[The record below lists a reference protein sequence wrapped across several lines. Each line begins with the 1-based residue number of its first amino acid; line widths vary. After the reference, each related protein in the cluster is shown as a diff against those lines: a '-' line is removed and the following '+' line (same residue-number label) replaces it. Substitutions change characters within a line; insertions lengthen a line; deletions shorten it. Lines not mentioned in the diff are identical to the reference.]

1 MSRRKDVAMML
12 TGAILGASLVGG
24 AAATGVIAEPTW
36 QKIYVDGK
44 QVSMTAYN
52 IGGSNFVKLRDIGKA
67 VNFNVYWDDGVQI
80 DSSAEYTGE
89 KTVQMTEAAPVAPA
103 ANDLS
108 ANMDI
113 RLEIIRLVN
122 QVRKEH
128 GVSALPVNQ
137 SLMVA
142 AQDYSTG
149 MPSSHKTRLECET
162 VLAYGYPHGFRCNLT
177 VFTGTELDKAA
188 EKAVANW
195 VKSNGHFETMIDAD
209 ADSIGVGVTTDGTK
223 ICCYMF
229 AGDSDAYNP
238 YGP

>member
-1 MSRRKDVAMML
+1 MSRRKDMALML
-12 TGAILGASLVGG
+12 TGAVLGASLVGG
-24 AAATGVIAEPTW
+24 AAAAGVIAEPTW
-36 QKIYVDGK
+36 QKIFVDGE

-80 DSSAEYTGE
+80 DSDADYTGE
-89 KTVQMTEAAPVAPA
+89 KPVQITEVAPVTSVT
-103 ANDLS
+103 NDLS

-113 RLEIIRLVN
+113 RMEIVRLVN
-122 QVRKEH
+122 EVRREN

-137 SLMVA
+137 SLMNA

-149 MPSSHKTRLECET
+149 MYTSHKNRLECET
-162 VLAYGYPHGFRCNLT
+162 VLAYGYPHGFRSNLT
-177 VFTGTELDKAA
+177 VFTGTGLNRAA

-195 VKSNGHFETMIDAD
+195 VKSSGHFEAMIDPRV
-209 ADSIGVGVTTDGTK
+209 DSIGVGVTTDGVK

-229 AGDSDAYNP
+229 AGASYAYNP
-238 YGP
+238 YAP